1 MNTFLEGFILGA
13 AAGPLFVFGL
23 YRLSR
28 ISFIKRQLLRVRR
41 VFGGLYWRGIE
52 TLLNRLDN
60 MLARKREREAG
71 ELSSPN
77 LASRTGRGVKTYT
90 SSPPVK

>member
-13 AAGPLFVFGL
+13 LAGPIFVFGL
-23 YRLSR
+23 YRVSR
-28 ISFIKRQLLRVRR
+28 IPFVKRQLLRVGR

-52 TLLNRLDN
+52 KLLNHLDN
-60 MLARKREREAG
+60 MLARKRERDAG
-71 ELSSPN
+71 ELGSPN
-77 LASRTGRGVKTYT
+77 LAGRNGRGVMTYT